1 MVGYFREMPCPW
13 SGSQLKKLGLCLR
26 DELVP
31 PAGLPDYSEVMLW
44 FNELAVAVA
53 NQIEEMTWSAFL
65 PGKVLEVTSRPKTV
79 DTLTQ
84 KLRRERHLQ
93 LPSIQDIA
101 GVRVD
106 VEMTLTDQDRAVEAI
121 CAEFGD
127 AVIGIRDLRAAS
139 HSGYRAVHIWLKSG
153 GRVEIQVR
161 THLQSEW
168 ANMYERAAD
177 LWGRGIRYD
186 ELPEDPVRRDAVV
199 QLQRISTER
208 VAEIENL
215 TRDLEAIR
223 SGAARGGGSVRLLG
237 QQGVDEALQS
247 GESRLRMVEKELRAD
262 IANIRQTF
270 DTALAAGRGE

>member
-1 MVGYFREMPCPW
+1 MVGYFQEMPCPW

-26 DELVP
+26 DELTP
-31 PAGLPDYSEVMLW
+31 PAGLPEYSEVMLW

-53 NQIEEMTWSAFL
+53 NQIEQMAWSTLL
-65 PGKVLEVTSRPKTV
+65 PGKTLEVTSRPKTV

-106 VEMTLTDQDRAVEAI
+106 VEMTLADQDRAVEAI
-121 CAEFGD
+121 CTEFAG
-127 AVIGIRDLRAAS
+127 AVIGVRDLRSDS
-139 HSGYRAVHIWLKSG
+139 HSGYRAVHIWLKHG

-186 ELPEDPVRRDAVV
+186 ELPEDPTVRDAVI
-199 QLQRISTER
+199 QLQRLSMVR

-215 TRDLEAIR
+215 TRSRGHPVEDGGCREVDAVAGTIR
-223 SGAARGGGSVRLLG
+223 HGGGPPNRR
-237 QQGVDEALQS
+237 E
-247 GESRLRMVEKELRAD
+247 
-262 IANIRQTF
+262 
-270 DTALAAGRGE
+270 